1 MKHIIPEG
9 PHYRYQA
16 DLWELDKNI
25 AEKLDYKYILEIKD
39 CFSKFLMCYPLKN
52 KNAESIL
59 NYIKNFFITFGPPKI
74 IQTDNGT
81 EFNNLVSKIYYEE
94 INVKH
99 INTSVHYPESNG
111 QVESQHKT
119 LQKAINIGLEDKGD
133 EFNLLECI
141 NDTLYHYN
149 YIKEHTTTKFIP
161 NDIRDINDPLIIE
174 KVKKNI
180 LDRYKN
186 FHVEDDKKLNK
197 DDIKYLLVDDGHIN
211 SKNNIIYGPKTKKKT
226 YSVPVEIISNNSGGL
241 IKIKIIGKNPYYNI
255 NKEFRVNYKLLSE
268 CSLTVW
274 NKLLDK

>member
-1 MKHIIPEG
+1 MANVIKNCSKCSILKHNISEKPPMKHIIPEG

-59 NYIKNFFITFGPPKI
+59 NYIKNFFITFGTPKI
-74 IQTDNGT
+74 IQTANGT

-174 KVKKNI
+174 KVKK
-180 LDRYKN
+180 
-186 FHVEDDKKLNK
+186 
-197 DDIKYLLVDDGHIN
+197 
-211 SKNNIIYGPKTKKKT
+211 T
-226 YSVPVEIISNNSGGL
+226 Y
-241 IKIKIIGKNPYYNI
+241 
-255 NKEFRVNYKLLSE
+255 
-268 CSLTVW
+268 
-274 NKLLDK
+274 